1 MHIQFTQDWQ
11 SFKTGDISDDLHPD
25 IARGII
31 SAGQAK
37 ESDPMSFVRSSLGSE
52 LKKMREEQATA
63 NEALRTALLSGRA
76 TNTAGP
82 PNGTGTG
89 NGTTPDIGDGVMR
102 AINDANIQTIRGTSS
117 AVDRELEN
125 IKKKGCGFSRA
136 LKLIEVAGHPERYAG
151 SPNAVHHASQ
161 VLQAMSY
168 GAREYAFNDNT
179 GEFTETERNILPG
192 GGVETITRTGTDS
205 LSGGSTYGFALK
217 PEFLGNLFEVSQEQ
231 QVFVNATQSIPVS
244 QGNEVKWPAWDQYR
258 APVTNSQGVIQSA
271 VFAGISLYYEGE
283 TAARVA
289 SDAQLNMINFK
300 VVDLTFFTALSRD
313 FIRDNHL
320 AFDAA
325 LLRMFGR
332 AIGWME
338 DYMSIQGAGLGKPQ
352 GYFNGPSTLVVN
364 RAASSKIRPV
374 DLTGMIASISPM
386 VWDDLRWI
394 TNISTFGQLSILNDG
409 TNYVFQPNALISQA
423 MKLSAMD
430 KSVGGRGAELMHR
443 PMGDL
448 LGFPLYFSEK
458 VPTLGNTGDLSLVA
472 PSQYGVARREGLE
485 MGISEHFYFSTD
497 LTAYRGKV
505 RHDMKPLWRAPY
517 QQADGSATQVAP
529 FVLLH

>member
-76 TNTAGP
+76 ANTAGP

-89 NGTTPDIGDGVMR
+89 NGTTPDTGDGVMR

-168 GAREYAFNDNT
+168 GAREYAFNDNS

-217 PEFLGNLFEVSQEQ
+217 PEYLGSLFE
-231 QVFVNATQSIPVS
+231 
-244 QGNEVKWPAWDQYR
+244 
-258 APVTNSQGVIQSA
+258 
-271 VFAGISLYYEGE
+271 
-283 TAARVA
+283 
-289 SDAQLNMINFK
+289 
-300 VVDLTFFTALSRD
+300 
-313 FIRDNHL
+313 
-320 AFDAA
+320 
-325 LLRMFGR
+325 
-332 AIGWME
+332 
-338 DYMSIQGAGLGKPQ
+338 
-352 GYFNGPSTLVVN
+352 
-364 RAASSKIRPV
+364 
-374 DLTGMIASISPM
+374 ISP
-386 VWDDLRWI
+386 
-394 TNISTFGQLSILNDG
+394 G
-409 TNYVFQPNALISQA
+409 TT
-423 MKLSAMD
+423 
-430 KSVGGRGAELMHR
+430 
-443 PMGDL
+443 
-448 LGFPLYFSEK
+448 GF
-458 VPTLGNTGDLSLVA
+458 
-472 PSQYGVARREGLE
+472 R
-485 MGISEHFYFSTD
+485 
-497 LTAYRGKV
+497 
-505 RHDMKPLWRAPY
+505 
-517 QQADGSATQVAP
+517 
-529 FVLLH
+529 